1 LRPLQQN
8 PVTQHPDLIVG
19 LDYADDGAVY
29 MLPSGD
35 VMVQTVDFFTPI
47 VDEPYDWGRIA
58 AANALSDVYAMGG
71 YPITALQLVGWPRD
85 VIGFDVLGEVI
96 EGGAAVLV
104 EAGCTLVGGHSV
116 DDAEPKYGFAVTG
129 LIEPGNLV
137 TNAGARP
144 GDKLV
149 LTKPL
154 GTGIAATGIK
164 SGAASKELRNQAVKV
179 MASLND
185 GAARAMASVDVH
197 AATDITGYGFLGHLR
212 ELLESAQVTAR
223 IDVASVPILDG
234 VQDLLAGGAWPG
246 GSQRNLDSVLEIV
259 DTTAVD
265 SEWPQLLADAQ
276 TSGGLLIS
284 VPSNSVD
291 DLVSALKKEKTLSA
305 AVVGEITQG
314 PPEIILE

>member
-1 LRPLQQN
+1 MRPLQQN

-85 VIGFDVLGEVI
+85 VIGFDVLSQVI
-96 EGGAAVLV
+96 EGGAAVLT

-116 DDAEPKYGFAVTG
+116 DDAEPKYGFAITG

-164 SGAASKELRNQAVKV
+164 SGAASKQLRDRAVKV

-234 VQDLLAGGAWPG
+234 VRELLAAGAWPG
-246 GSQRNLDSVLEIV
+246 GSQRNLDSVLDIV

-284 VPSNSVD
+284 VPESSVG
-291 DLVSALKKEKTLSA
+291 DLVSALKKEKTHSA
-305 AVVGEITQG
+305 AVVGEIIKG
-314 PPEIILE
+314 PAEIILE